1 MCIYVVIRPK
11 GGCPSV
17 LASLSRWIPLPWDL
31 KIFQGGPVARPV
43 AAPSQS
49 GALGARLAPA
59 QEPGASLRIWLFSD
73 GL

>member
-17 LASLSRWIPLPWDL
+17 LSSLSRWIPLPWDL
-31 KIFQGGPVARPV
+31 KIFQGGHLARPV
-43 AAPSQS
+43 AAPSQR
-49 GALGARLAPA
+49 GALGACLALA
-59 QEPGASLRIWLFSD
+59 QESDASLQIWLFSD